1 MARLIATLL
10 WCSSLVAG
18 DLLGI
23 PTVPFV
29 KSNGS
34 LKLSSLSRI
43 VVDSKYCESIDTA
56 GHTLIPTTLLDYANT
71 FASDLES
78 TGHHVKV
85 VTGEQVEDGSI
96 FLTIAN
102 SSDFVDAA
110 GRWTS
115 EAYGLEVSDNQIT
128 INGASSLGAWWA
140 TRSIF
145 QQGILYNGT
154 IATGHGVD
162 APGWGTRGIMVSVLL
177 PLQ

>member
-10 WCSSLVAG
+10 WCSSLAAG

-34 LKLSSLSRI
+34 LKLSSLVRV
-43 VVDSKYCESIDTA
+43 VVDKKYCERIDTA
-56 GHTLIPTTLLDYANT
+56 GSTLIPTTLLDYANT
-71 FASDLES
+71 FASDLET
-78 TGHHVKV
+78 TGHHAKV
-85 VTGEQVEDGSI
+85 VTGDRVEDGSV

-115 EAYGLEVSDNQIT
+115 EAYGLQVSENHIT
-128 INGASSLGAWWA
+128 ITGASSLGAWWA
-140 TRSIF
+140 TRSII
-145 QQGILYNGT
+145 QQGVLHNGT
-154 IATGHGVD
+154 LATGYGVD
-162 APGWGTRGIMVSVLL
+162 APGWGTRGIMVSIFLR
-177 PLQ
+177 